1 MALLYISTV
10 AALALVLLFLRAV
23 LNSWRIQR
31 KLPPGPP
38 GLPLIGNIH
47 QIPAVRAHQKFT
59 EWAKVYGGLYSFRI
73 GPATAAVITDR
84 GLVKELLDKRSA
96 LYSSRPVSYVGQNLI
111 TGGDHLLVM
120 DNNEMWRLFR
130 KTVHQHFKAS
140 MCEKEHVKLLEAEHT
155 QMMRDFLLYPEKHM
169 LHTKRTTNSIIMS
182 LLYGIRTPSWDTP
195 HMQELYEIMEQWS
208 KVMET
213 GATPP
218 VDIFPWLKWIP
229 QRWLG
234 NWVDRSVE
242 VGSGMKALYGSF
254 RRRAIEARRQA
265 EQSSQ
270 SRARTFID
278 HVLDLQEKASLTDNQ
293 VDFLGGVMME
303 GGSDTGSTMLLVMIQ
318 ALVQHPEVQERARA
332 ELDAVCGEDRSP
344 TWADFS
350 RLPYINMVV
359 KETMRW
365 RPVTPLSFPHAL
377 NQDDW
382 VNGYLLPK
390 GTTVF
395 LNVWGL
401 HHDESVF
408 PNPERFD
415 PSHYE
420 GRHNLAS
427 DYAASPDYMQRDHF
441 IYGAGRRLCPG
452 IHLSERSM
460 FIGAAKLLWGFQFE
474 SEMDESGR
482 PVAIDTDPITG
493 YTEGFLVCPRA
504 YKCKVSPRSAARAET
519 IMREFAQ
526 AEFEVLCQYA
536 TP

>member
-1 MALLYISTV
+1 METFIKFHQCELTKSELIFVQLL
-10 AALALVLLFLRAV
+10 LREKE
-23 LNSWRIQR
+23 NSNKYR
-31 KLPPGPP
+31 
-38 GLPLIGNIH
+38 
-47 QIPAVRAHQKFT
+47 FT
-59 EWAKVYGGLYSFRI
+59 EWAKIYGGLYSFRI

-84 GLVKELLDKRSA
+84 ALVKELLDKRSA
-96 LYSSRPVSYVGQNLI
+96 LYSSRPTSHVGQTLI

-120 DNNEMWRLFR
+120 DHNDTWRLFR
-130 KTVHQHFKAS
+130 KTVHQHFRAA

-182 LLYGIRTPSWDTP
+182 LLFGIRTPSWDTP
-195 HMQELYEIMEQWS
+195 HMEELYEIMEQWS

-229 QRWLG
+229 QSWLG
-234 NWVDRSVE
+234 NWVDRSLV
-242 VGSGMKALYGSF
+242 VGRGMKGLYGSF
-254 RRRAIEARRQA
+254 RRRAIAARQQA
-265 EQSSQ
+265 EQGSQ
-270 SRARTFID
+270 TRARTFLD
-278 HVLDLQEKASLTDNQ
+278 HVLDLQEKVGLTDNQ

-318 ALVQHPEVQERARA
+318 ALALHPEVQQRAHA

-350 RLPYINMVV
+350 RLPYINMIV

-377 NQDDW
+377 SQDDW
-382 VNGYLLPK
+382 VNDYFLPK

-401 HHDESVF
+401 HHDESVLVD
-408 PNPERFD
+408 PDRFD
-415 PSHYE
+415 PSRYE
-420 GRHNLAS
+420 GRHSLAA

-460 FIGAAKLLWGFQFE
+460 FLGAAKLLWAFQFGLE
-474 SEMDESGR
+474 KDEEGKSI
-482 PVAIDTDPITG
+482 PIDTDPITG
-493 YTEGFLVCPRA
+493 YTEGFLVCPRP
-504 YKCKVSPRSAARAET
+504 YKCQIVPRSATRAET
-519 IMREFAQ
+519 ILREFSM
-526 AEFEVLCQYA
+526 AETEILSQYA

>member
-1 MALLYISTV
+1 MKCRSTRPPSHWQHPPDPACARTSTV
-10 AALALVLLFLRAV
+10 G
-23 LNSWRIQR
+23 SSSST
-31 KLPPGPP
+31 KLTTSPS
-38 GLPLIGNIH
+38 NID
-47 QIPAVRAHQKFT
+47 RFT

-96 LYSSRPVSYVGQNLI
+96 LYSSRPTSYVGQNLI

-120 DNNEMWRLFR
+120 DNNETWRLFR
-130 KTVHQHFKAS
+130 KTVHQHFNAS

-195 HMQELYEIMEQWS
+195 HMLELYEIMEQWS

-218 VDIFPWLKWIP
+218 IDIFPWLKLIP
-229 QRWLG
+229 QKWLG
-234 NWVDRSVE
+234 NWIDRSTK

-265 EQSSQ
+265 EQGSQ

-278 HVLDLQEKASLTDNQ
+278 HVLDLQEKENLTDNQ

-350 RLPYINMVV
+350 RLPYINMIV

-377 NQDDW
+377 SQDDW

-408 PNPERFD
+408 PNPDRFD

-427 DYAASPDYMQRDHF
+427 DYAASPDYMRRDHF

-474 SEMDESGR
+474 PGLNESGQ

-504 YKCKVSPRSAARAET
+504 YKCKVSPRSSARAET
-519 IMREFAQ
+519 ILREFAR
-526 AEFEVLCQYA
+526 AESDILCQYA

>member
-1 MALLYISTV
+1 M
-10 AALALVLLFLRAV
+10 
-23 LNSWRIQR
+23 
-31 KLPPGPP
+31 
-38 GLPLIGNIH
+38 
-47 QIPAVRAHQKFT
+47 
-59 EWAKVYGGLYSFRI
+59 FRI

-84 GLVKELLDKRSA
+84 SLVKELLDRRSA
-96 LYSSRPVSYVGQNLI
+96 LYSSRPISYVGQSLI

-120 DNNEMWRLFR
+120 ENNETWRLFR
-130 KTVHQHFKAS
+130 KTVHQHFKAN

-195 HMQELYEIMEQWS
+195 HMQDLYDIMEKWS
-208 KVMET
+208 KIMET

-218 VDIFPWLKWIP
+218 IDIFPWLKWIP
-229 QRWLG
+229 QKWLG
-234 NWVDRSVE
+234 NWIDRSVD

-254 RRRAIEARRQA
+254 RRRAIKARRKA
-265 EQSSQ
+265 EQGSQ
-270 SRARTFID
+270 VRARTFID
-278 HVLDLQEKASLTDNQ
+278 HVLDLQEKKNLTDNQ

-318 ALVQHPEVQERARA
+318 ALVQHPEVQERARV
-332 ELDAVCGEDRSP
+332 EIDAVCGEDRSP

-350 RLPYINMVV
+350 RLPYINMIV

-365 RPVTPLSFPHAL
+365 RPVAPLSFPHAL
-377 NQDDW
+377 TQDDW

-401 HHDESVF
+401 HHDDRVF
-408 PNPERFD
+408 PNPDQFD
-415 PSHYE
+415 PSRYE
-420 GRHNLAS
+420 GRNKLAS
-427 DYAASPDYMQRDHF
+427 DYAVSPDCMQRDHF

-460 FIGAAKLLWGFQFE
+460 FLGAAKLLWAFQFE
-474 SEMDESGR
+474 PELDESGK

-493 YTEGFLVCPRA
+493 YTEGFLVCPKA
-504 YKCKVSPRSAARAET
+504 FKCRVSPRSAVRAET
-519 IMREFAQ
+519 ILREFAR
-526 AEFEVLCQYA
+526 AESEIFCQYA